1 MAKNFLKKIISDS
14 NKFSSFIFLIS
25 GFVLAIS
32 IGAIRYL
39 TGPELALSLFYLIP
53 ISLTTWK
60 VGRGAGIFISFTS
73 AVSWL
78 LADLLMLHEFS
89 NPILPFLNETFR
101 LIVFLIIT
109 YTLFGLKTLLE
120 SQKAL
125 ARTDSLTG
133 IANRRAF
140 FELAQIELQKARRF
154 KHPISILYLDLDN
167 FKNINDRFGHHT
179 GDSLL
184 CLVAENIK
192 KGIRETDTIARFG
205 GDEFVIMLS
214 ETKSSYSVAV
224 KIQKKLLNIVKDKK
238 WPVTF
243 SIGAVTFT
251 SSPGSV
257 YELIKKA
264 DSLMYSAKEKGK
276 NMIQHEVI

>member
-1 MAKNFLKKIISDS
+1 MPKNFFKKIISDS

-89 NPILPFLNETFR
+89 NPIIPFLNETFR

-125 ARTDSLTG
+125 ARTDPLTG

-184 CLVAENIK
+184 CLVAESIK
-192 KGIRETDTIARFG
+192 KSIREIDKIARFG

-224 KIQKKLLNIVKDKK
+224 KIQKKLLKAVKNKK

-243 SIGAVTFT
+243 SIGAATFKRP
-251 SSPGSV
+251 PGSV
-257 YELIKKA
+257 DELIKKA

-276 NMIQHEVI
+276 NLIQHEVI

>member
-1 MAKNFLKKIISDS
+1 MKILSDS
-14 NKFSSFIFLIS
+14 KKFSNFFFIAL
-25 GFVLAIS
+25 GFVITLL

-53 ISLTTWK
+53 ITLVTWK
-60 VGRGAGIFISFTS
+60 VGRGAGIFISVTS

-101 LIVFLIIT
+101 LIVFLVIT
-109 YTLFGLKTLLE
+109 YALFEMKKLLE
-120 SQKAL
+120 SQKTL

-140 FELAQIELQKARRF
+140 FELAQTELQKARRF

-184 CLVAENIK
+184 CLVAANIK
-192 KGIRETDTIARFG
+192 KSIRETDTVARFG

-214 ETKSSYSVAV
+214 ETKSSYPVAI
-224 KIQKKLLNIVKDKK
+224 KIQKKLLNIVKNKK

-243 SIGAVTFT
+243 SIGAVTFKR
-251 SSPGSV
+251 PPKSV
-257 YELIKKA
+257 DELIKKT
-264 DSLMYSAKEKGK
+264 DSLMYSAKEKGR

>member
-1 MAKNFLKKIISDS
+1 MAKNFFKKIIGDP
-14 NKFSSFIFLIS
+14 NKLSSFIFLIS

-60 VGRGAGIFISFTS
+60 VGRGAGIFISLTS
-73 AVSWL
+73 AISWL

-192 KGIRETDTIARFG
+192 KSIRETDTIARFG

-224 KIQKKLLNIVKDKK
+224 KIQKKLLKIVKDKK

-243 SIGAVTFT
+243 SIGAVTFKHL
-251 SSPGSV
+251 PKSV
-257 YELIKKA
+257 DELIKKA

>member
-1 MAKNFLKKIISDS
+1 MPKNFFKKIISDS
-14 NKFSSFIFLIS
+14 NKFSSFIILIS

-53 ISLTTWK
+53 ITLVTWK
-60 VGRGAGIFISFTS
+60 VGRGAGIFISVTS

-78 LADLLMLHEFS
+78 LADLLMLYEFS
-89 NPILPFLNETFR
+89 NPIIPFLNETFR
-101 LIVFLIIT
+101 LIVFLVIT
-109 YTLFGLKTLLE
+109 YALFETKKLLE

-184 CLVAENIK
+184 CLVAANIEK
-192 KGIRETDTIARFG
+192 SIRETDTIARFG

-214 ETKSSYSVAV
+214 ETKSSYSVAI
-224 KIQKKLLNIVKDKK
+224 KIQKKLLKIVKNKK

-243 SIGAVTFT
+243 SIGAVTFKR
-251 SSPGSV
+251 PPRNV
-257 YELIKKA
+257 DELIKTA

>member
-1 MAKNFLKKIISDS
+1 MLKNFFKKIIGAS
-14 NKFSSFIFLIS
+14 NKLSSFIFLIF
-25 GFVLAIS
+25 GFVLTIS

-53 ISLTTWK
+53 ITLVTWK
-60 VGRGAGIFISFTS
+60 VGREAGIFISVTS
-73 AVSWL
+73 AASWL
-78 LADLLMLHEFS
+78 LADLLMLCEFS
-89 NPILPFLNETFR
+89 NPIIPFLNETFR
-101 LIVFLIIT
+101 LIVFLVIT
-109 YTLFGLKTLLE
+109 YALFEMKKLLE

-140 FELAQIELQKARRF
+140 FELAQIELQRARRF

-167 FKNINDRFGHHT
+167 FKNINDSFGHHT

-184 CLVAENIK
+184 CLVAANIK
-192 KGIRETDTIARFG
+192 KSTRETDTIARFG
-205 GDEFVIMLS
+205 GDEFVVMLS
-214 ETKSSYSVAV
+214 ETKSSYSVAE
-224 KIQKKLLNIVKDKK
+224 KIQKKLLKIVKNRN

-243 SIGAVTFT
+243 SIGAVTFKHL
-251 SSPGSV
+251 PKSV
-257 YELIKKA
+257 DELIKKA